1 MGSAHHHPR
10 QVLRHVKGVA
20 MNDLSEM
27 AQRVLCELEEA
38 GEENISSTLNTVI
51 DPKGVS
57 IEVQDI
63 KDAIA
68 ELLQVGVVRLR
79 SKGGDPKR
87 LLSLSSAEE
96 EALVSGLD
104 AVLSFD
110 NAQGI
115 WIWNTAVPRAYLRL
129 TDLGWKRA
137 REVLEERGYQWW
149 RQEGEG

>member
-1 MGSAHHHPR
+1 
-10 QVLRHVKGVA
+10 

-27 AQRVLCELEEA
+27 AQRVLSELEEA

-51 DPKGVS
+51 NPKGVPG
-57 IEVQDI
+57 EVDDI
-63 KDAIA
+63 KAAIA

-79 SKGGDPKR
+79 SKGGDPER
-87 LLSLSSAEE
+87 PLSLSSAEE